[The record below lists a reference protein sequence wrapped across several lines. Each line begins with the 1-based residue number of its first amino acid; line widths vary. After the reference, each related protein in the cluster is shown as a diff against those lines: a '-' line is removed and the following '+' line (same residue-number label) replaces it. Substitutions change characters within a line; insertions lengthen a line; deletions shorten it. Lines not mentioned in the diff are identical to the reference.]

1 MAIPVSM
8 QGVLY
13 SNKREAGFA
22 FDSANGQAS
31 PDPLAEDDL
40 QYDAPTMDSQYDA
53 PPRPD
58 ATAESSVV
66 AVPAASKPVVKNKRK
81 K

>member
-31 PDPLAEDDL
+31 PDPLAEDDQ

-53 PPRPD
+53 PPD